1 MCLVQL
7 LTKKTQA
14 GDKARFVQNPARG
27 VKSDRLVFDLL
38 GTSSLYGRARE
49 GGIDQPNGQ
58 QQVSII

>member
-14 GDKARFVQNPARG
+14 GDKARFVQNRG

-49 GGIDQPNGQ
+49 GGIDHHGGQ